1 MVKKLNEAKKISTS
15 KLAEE
20 IWRLFDRLE
29 QFYDQVE
36 EDEYGEYDGWKDE
49 FLKTIEDAQ
58 SYLGTLGD
66 SIS

>member
-1 MVKKLNEAKKISTS
+1 MVKKLNEAKKISTT

-36 EDEYGEYDGWKDE
+36 EDESGEYDGYKDE
-49 FLKTIEDAQ
+49 FLKIIEDAQ

>member
-36 EDEYGEYDGWKDE
+36 EDESGEYDGFKDE
-49 FLKTIEDAQ
+49 FLKRIEDAQ